1 MKTTAAL
8 FLFALLATGVSAA
21 GAEERLIPF
30 DEFYLSVPVTGKLKF
45 DGLRVVVQVRRGA
58 NEPVGRTGIEVVRH
72 VTSIPDRTLT
82 AEELAALMEALN
94 AALKAQ
100 PYRREVPRGIYKSV
114 FETVKVNDQ
123 TRVRMHRPEQG
134 RAVLFEPEVTI
145 KLKLALEQALVT
157 ETWLKKL
164 LTERTL
170 PVKTAAAHPP
180 KAPAGFLRSEAGK
193 VSGEVLT
200 YEVAL
205 RNLNSPQVPE
215 FRVEQGLSFSIPR
228 ELSISGYGEWV
239 KRMME
244 HVALALDAVGRKEA
258 YTFEDEPDGPEGHSG
273 KYTVTANLA
282 AQKADVVID
291 MSKYLENEPLIRGS
305 FAMAQ
310 LDAIRKL
317 AAQGDAWEKW
327 LTEHAGWFLEKE

>member
-1 MKTTAAL
+1 MKTPAAL
-8 FLFALLATGVSAA
+8 FFAFTLLAAA
-21 GAEERLIPF
+21 VTAAETRLIPF
-30 DEFYLSVPVTGKLKF
+30 DEFFVSVPVTANLKF
-45 DGLRVVVQVRRGA
+45 DGLRVVVQVRRGV

-94 AALKAQ
+94 AALQAK
-100 PYRREVPRGIYKSV
+100 PCRREVPRGIYKSV
-114 FETVKVNDQ
+114 FEAVKVNDH

-134 RAVLFEPEVTI
+134 RAVLFEPEVTS
-145 KLKLALEQALVT
+145 KLKLALEQALVA
-157 ETWLKKL
+157 EAWLKKL

-170 PVKTAAAHPP
+170 PVKTAEAHPP
-180 KAPAGFLRSEAGK
+180 KAPAPFLESEVGE

-205 RNLNSPQVPE
+205 TNLNSPQVPE
-215 FRVEQGLSFSIPR
+215 FRVEQRLSFSIPR
-228 ELSISGYGEWV
+228 ELSISGHGEWV

-258 YTFEDEPDGPEGHSG
+258 YTFEDEPEGPEGHSG
-273 KYTVTANLA
+273 KYSVTANLA
-282 AQKADVVID
+282 TQKADVVID

-327 LTEHAGWFLEKE
+327 LTEHAGWFLERE